1 MNDSHLYKDINTRQV
16 LPYKVIDF
24 LSKLILTLVTFMSNM
39 KKVLL
44 FNPRAGDSVHIIPNA
59 ILAIAASIDGQFD
72 YAIVDGNREREPL
85 KKILSYLNTGEFGF
99 FASTVMPGPQLR
111 QAIPFTKSLRK
122 QFPEL
127 KIIWGGYFASNHHDT
142 IIKSG
147 LVDIVVNGP
156 GDNAF
161 PFLLIALTNG
171 DSLQN
176 IENLV
181 YLNSGKIIKTRKASI
196 PDQDALPS
204 LPYSRLNNFY
214 SIDGYLGK
222 TFLGNK
228 TIAYHSS
235 IGCPFTCSF
244 CGVVPIFD
252 ARWKGKSAQNIYK
265 DIKYLKD
272 TFGGDA
278 FQFHDN
284 NFFVSEKRSVE
295 FAQLIKPEKMKWWAE
310 GRIDTMDQ
318 FSDESLSAIA
328 DSGCTMIFFGAE
340 SGSNKLLSQMDK
352 GGKQTGDKI
361 KSFAARIKKF
371 GIIPEYSFVL
381 GLPAPTQKQVWQ
393 QIYDEVA
400 FIKEIKTINPQTEIV
415 IYVYTP
421 VPTEGSELYAESAAR
436 GFSFPQTLEEWSK
449 EQWLNFDLHR
459 EFLTPWLKPEMVRY
473 IHDFETVIHAQY
485 PTVSDHKLSALQRR
499 MMKILSSLRYQT
511 NIFSYPYELKALMKY
526 WLRYRQPEIQG
537 L

>member
-1 MNDSHLYKDINTRQV
+1 M
-16 LPYKVIDF
+16 
-24 LSKLILTLVTFMSNM
+24 M

-44 FNPRAGDSVHIIPNA
+44 FNPRAGNHVHIIPNA
-59 ILAIAASIDGQFD
+59 ILAIAASIEGLCDF
-72 YAIVDGNREREPL
+72 AIVDGNREKDPL
-85 KKILSYLNTGEFGF
+85 KKIITYLNTGEFGF
-99 FASTVMPGPQLR
+99 FASTVMPGPQLK
-111 QAIPFTKSLRK
+111 QAIPFTKKIKEL
-122 QFPEL
+122 FPQT
-127 KIIWGGYFASNHHDT
+127 KIIWGGYFASNHHGT
-142 IIKSG
+142 VIKSG
-147 LVDIVVNGP
+147 VVDVVVSGP
-156 GDNAF
+156 GDKAF
-161 PFLLIALTNG
+161 PAILKAITNNE
-171 DSLQN
+171 SLDD

-181 YLNSGKIIKTRKASI
+181 YLREGNIVKTKKASLY
-196 PDQDALPS
+196 DQDTLPALPYDKLAS
-204 LPYSRLNNFY
+204 FY
-214 SIDGYLGK
+214 SMEGFLGK
-222 TFLGNK
+222 TFLGHK

-252 ARWKGKSAQNIYK
+252 ARWKGKSAQSIYK

-272 TFGGDA
+272 KFGGNA

-284 NFFVSEKRSVE
+284 NFFVSEKRAVE
-295 FAQLIKPEKMKWWAE
+295 FARLIEPEKMKWWAE

-318 FSDESLSAIA
+318 FTDESLQAIA

-340 SGSNKLLSQMDK
+340 SGNNKLLSQMDK
-352 GGKQTGDKI
+352 GGKQTGEKI

-381 GLPAPTQKQVWQ
+381 GLPAPTEEQVWQ
-393 QIYDEVA
+393 QIHDEMA
-400 FIKEIKTINPQTEIV
+400 FIKTIKSINPQTEIV

-421 VPTEGSELYAESAAR
+421 VPTEGSELYLESSSK
-436 GFSFPQTLEEWSK
+436 GFSFPKTLDEWMQP
-449 EQWLNFDLHR
+449 QWLNFDLHR
-459 EFLTPWLKPEMVRY
+459 EFLTPWLKPEMIRY

-485 PTVSDHKLSALQRR
+485 PTVSDYKLSSIQRR
-499 MMKILSSLRYQT
+499 VIKLLSLARYKM